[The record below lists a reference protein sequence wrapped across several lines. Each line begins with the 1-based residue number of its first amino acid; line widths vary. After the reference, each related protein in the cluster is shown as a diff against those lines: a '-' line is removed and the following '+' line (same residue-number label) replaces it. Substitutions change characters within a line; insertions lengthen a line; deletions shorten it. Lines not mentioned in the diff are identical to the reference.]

1 MSFIWILGPC
11 SLENSETFFKTL
23 EHLNTVLGDRNWYMK
38 SSFDKA
44 NRTSMHSQ
52 RGPGLEYS
60 IDVWTAAKRQY
71 PKLKLLTDVHET
83 HQVAQLAG
91 LIDCI
96 QIPAFLCRQTDLLVE
111 SAKHFDKINIKK
123 GQWLG
128 PINVSKSVEKI
139 REINESCNIWISD
152 RGSNF
157 GYHDLFV
164 NYGIVD
170 ELKKNFDR
178 VLLDCTHATQ
188 RSGAIYGLEGDRQLA
203 ERYFITAPA
212 FNYDGVFAEVHP
224 KPAEAISDV
233 DCQLDLNNIK
243 RLILA
248 AEQVMTIADGING
261 SKV

>member
-11 SLENSETFFKTL
+11 SLESDETFFKAL
-23 EHLNTVLGDRNWYMK
+23 DQLNMMLGERNWYMK

-44 NRTSMHSQ
+44 NRTRMHSQ

-60 IDVWTAAKRQY
+60 IDVWKAAKQQY
-71 PKLKLLTDVHET
+71 PNVQLLTDVHET
-83 HQVAQLAG
+83 YQVERLVG

-111 SAKHFDKINIKK
+111 SAKHFEKINIKK

-128 PINVSKSVEKI
+128 PINVGKSVEKI
-139 REINESCNIWISD
+139 REVNEDCDIWISD

-170 ELKKNFDR
+170 ELKKSFDR

-188 RSGAIYGLEGDRQLA
+188 RTEEIYGLGGDQRLA

-224 KPAEAISDV
+224 NPAHAISDV
-233 DCQLDLNNIK
+233 DCQLDLARI
-243 RLILA
+243 RQLVVA
-248 AEQVMTIADGING
+248 AEQVMAITDNVDD
-261 SKV
+261 S